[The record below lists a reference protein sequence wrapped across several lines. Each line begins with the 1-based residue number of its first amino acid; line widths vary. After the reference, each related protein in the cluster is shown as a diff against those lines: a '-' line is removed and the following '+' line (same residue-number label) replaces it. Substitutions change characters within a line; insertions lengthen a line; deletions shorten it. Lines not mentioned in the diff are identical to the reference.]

1 MSINVINIKGVE
13 QTYHQGGKTIEVIKD
28 FNLTIPDVSGRG
40 EFVSIMG
47 ASGCGKSTVL
57 RYIAGLQKPTKG
69 IVELHDKPI
78 TSDTHV
84 GMVFQ
89 KYSSFEWWTVLENV
103 AYGLQI
109 RGVGKKEREALAMEM
124 IKNVGLEGHE
134 HKYAKYP
141 TLSGGQ
147 LQRVAIGRSLLAN
160 SSMLLLDEP
169 FGALDVKTRSKQ
181 QLRLLD
187 IFYKTHP
194 TILMVTH
201 DISEA
206 VFLSDEIYIMG
217 NPPSKVVYHVKV
229 PLGDNRTRDTKRSP
243 EFIKLVQE
251 VDDYMM
257 ALES

>member
-1 MSINVINIKGVE
+1 MSINVINLKNIE
-13 QTYHQGGKTIEVIKD
+13 QSYGEGKSKVTVIKD
-28 FNLTIPDVSGRG
+28 FNLTIPDLAGRG
-40 EFVSIMG
+40 EFITIMG

-57 RYIAGLQKPTKG
+57 RYIAGLQKPTQG
-69 IVELHDKPI
+69 TVELHDKPI
-78 TSDTHV
+78 TTSMQV

-89 KYSSFEWWTVLENV
+89 KYSSFEWLTVLENV
-103 AYGLQI
+103 AYGLML
-109 RGVGKKEREALAMEM
+109 RGIGKKEREAAAMEM

-169 FGALDVKTRSKQ
+169 FGALDIKTRSKQ
-181 QLRLLD
+181 QMRLMD

-206 VFLSDEIYIMG
+206 VFLSDEIHIMG
-217 NPPSKVVYHVKV
+217 KPPANIVYSIKI
-229 PLGDNRTRDTKRSP
+229 PLGDNRDRDTKRSP